1 MSDVETRG
9 FWYFNFPETSPPVR
23 VYNVPLGTSLIL
35 SSDNDPL
42 QISQSPSENSDN
54 DAMQT
59 LQLPSENSNNNVQ
72 TLQSP
77 PVRVYNIPLESSPTL
92 SSDNDLL
99 QILQSPPGSSD
110 DDTSSGVSSNQ
121 QLRKMDIEEC
131 DNFAPT
137 PAIKYY
143 SLEGIRLKSFALWP
157 MLLKELID
165 PMVLCGFFYTGT
177 GDRVQCFFCGIAVD
191 RWVAD
196 DDIWGEHLKY
206 SPQCLY
212 AQSTQKKFII
222 AEPDKLPSSNTF
234 DVVENKLHECPICS
248 ALTDTMY
255 AFIPCGHVVC
265 LICESKSKDCFTC
278 RHRKTT
284 AMRIYL

>member
-23 VYNVPLGTSLIL
+23 VYNVPLGTSLTL
-35 SSDNDPL
+35 SSDNSPL
-42 QISQSPSENSDN
+42 QILQSPPENSDN

-59 LQLPSENSNNNVQ
+59 LQ
-72 TLQSP
+72 SP
-77 PVRVYNIPLESSPTL
+77 PVRVYNVPLETSPTL
-92 SSDNDLL
+92 SSDNDPL
-99 QILQSPPGSSD
+99 QILQSPPESSD
-110 DDTSSGVSSNQ
+110 DDSSSGVSSDQ
-121 QLRKMDIEEC
+121 QLRKLDIEES

-206 SPQCLY
+206 SPQC
-212 AQSTQKKFII
+212 
-222 AEPDKLPSSNTF
+222 
-234 DVVENKLHECPICS
+234 
-248 ALTDTMY
+248 
-255 AFIPCGHVVC
+255 
-265 LICESKSKDCFTC
+265 
-278 RHRKTT
+278 
-284 AMRIYL
+284 